1 MNKIHPRTIQELLAL
16 PEEQDPRLGIKTR
29 GYLFHGS
36 PNGEIESLEPRQ
48 ANHKGLPDGK
58 PAVCAATDP
67 YRSIFISLL
76 NRGHLTAVPKPA
88 ARSGWSRVGDQPTI
102 FSATQNLIDAVQ
114 EATGYIYLLDPGD
127 FRWIDLEPDIH
138 GPRRELRSLRTV
150 DPLHKIE
157 ASISDFPYPIE
168 TITLDQS

>member
-16 PEEQDPRLGIKTR
+16 PEEQDPRLDIKTR

-76 NRGHLTAVPKPA
+76 NRDHLTVTPKPS
-88 ARSGWSRVGDQPTI
+88 ARSGWSRVGNQPTV
-102 FSATQNLIDAVQ
+102 FSATQNLIDLAQ
-114 EATGYIYLLDPGD
+114 IATGYIYLLDPTG
-127 FRWIDLEPDIH
+127 FKWIDLEPDVH
-138 GPRRELRSLRTV
+138 GSRRELRSLREV
-150 DPLHKIE
+150 KPLHRIKT
-157 ASISDFPYPIE
+157 SLSDFPYPIE
-168 TITLDQS
+168 PMNLDNL